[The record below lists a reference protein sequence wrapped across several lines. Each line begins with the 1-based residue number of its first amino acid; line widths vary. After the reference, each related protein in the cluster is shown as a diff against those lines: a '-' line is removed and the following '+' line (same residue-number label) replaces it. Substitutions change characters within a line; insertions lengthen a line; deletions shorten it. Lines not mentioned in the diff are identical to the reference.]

1 MPTMCGNR
9 NTMREVKEVYPV
21 CKILQMVTNDVLG
34 SVCKFEFTYKL
45 LIPRLSRI
53 FILYSWIIAS

>member
-45 LIPRLSRI
+45 LIREYRGFL
-53 FILYSWIIAS
+53 FYTVE